1 MLLWNLPLLFEDPLL
16 FFVLVPTVIIA
27 LLVVLTFHEFSH
39 GWIANRL
46 GDDTA
51 KSMGRL
57 SLNPLAHLDRM
68 GTIMLLLVG
77 IGWGKPVPVNPYR
90 LRGDPRSGMAMV
102 AAAGPLSNL
111 IMAGLF
117 SIPFRLGLLDF
128 HSLSTFS
135 FSSLFTTLI
144 LYIILYN
151 LILAIFNLLP
161 MAPLDGFKVAM
172 GILPRQWAISLA
184 KTERYG
190 PMILLIV
197 IVLSY
202 FTNFLWNIIGAGVN
216 FFSSIFLGAELL

>member
-1 MLLWNLPLLFEDPLL
+1 MLLWNLPLLWEDPLL
-16 FFVLVPTVIIA
+16 FFVLVPTVILA
-27 LLVVLTFHEFSH
+27 LLVVLTFHEFNH
-39 GWIANRL
+39 GLIASWL

-51 KSMGRL
+51 KNMGRL

-90 LRGDPRSGMAMV
+90 LRSDPRSGMAIV

-117 SIPFRLGLLDF
+117 SILFRLELLQL

-135 FSSLFTTLI
+135 FSNILTVLI
-144 LYIILYN
+144 LYVILYN
-151 LILAIFNLLP
+151 LILAIFNLMP
-161 MAPLDGFKVAM
+161 IAPLDGFKIAV
-172 GILPRQWAISLA
+172 GILPREWAIPMA

-197 IVLSY
+197 IALSY
-202 FTNFLWNIIGAGVN
+202 FTNFLWYIIGSGVN
-216 FFSSIFLGAELL
+216 FFSNIFLGAELF